1 MDIDDLLKK
10 WLQGHSEIELAMLF
24 GSYAKGTA
32 TKSSDVDIALQ
43 LPDGGVI
50 CAEKKMEYLSQLSL
64 IANTMVDIVD
74 LRSVGQPLLAQIMKY
89 GKCLTGSKEVFSQL
103 AVRNVNSTEDFTPN
117 IERMLKERRVRWLA
131 NG

>member
-1 MDIDDLLKK
+1 MDIDDLLMK

-43 LPDGGVI
+43 LSGGGVI
-50 CAEKKMEYLSQLSL
+50 CAEKKMEYLNQLSL
-64 IANTMVDIVD
+64 IVNTMVDIVD
-74 LRSVGQPLLAQIMKY
+74 LRTVGQPLLAQIMKY
-89 GKCLTGSKEVFSQL
+89 GKCLVGSKEVFSQL

>member
-32 TKSSDVDIALQ
+32 TQSSDVDIALQ
-43 LPDGGVI
+43 LSDGGVI
-50 CAEKKMEYLSQLSL
+50 CAEKKMAYLNQLSQ
-64 IANTMVDIVD
+64 IVDTMVDIVD
-74 LRSVGQPLLAQIMKY
+74 LRTVGQPLLAQIMKY
-89 GKCLTGSKEVFSQL
+89 GKCLAGSKEVFTQL
-103 AVRNVNSTEDFTPN
+103 AVRNVNSIEDFTPN
-117 IERMLKERRVRWLA
+117 IERMLKERRKRWLV